1 MKEVASIDPQPASRL
16 YGNRVDWREMVLPL
30 AVVLLV
36 VYAYFI
42 NRVCLFQV
50 SKTSLFNWLWI
61 SWSRGAD
68 YVHGFFVPP
77 LAVALM
83 YWRWNKKLRGVPMTS
98 SKWGLAFI
106 GTAMVM
112 YIFGARGQLNQ
123 LIAISLVI
131 LSFGVVL
138 YLGGWV
144 WLQEL
149 WFPCALLSF
158 MIPLDFL
165 DEKVGFPLRLF
176 VAETSSHVL
185 NLFGLDVYNSGTGIH
200 SASKRFAS
208 LEVANPC
215 SGIRSLE
222 ALMTL
227 TALYGY
233 LAMDKAWKKW
243 VLFLSSIPLAVIG
256 NLARIMT
263 MVLVSLGFGSD
274 SATKVHNFSGFIVFS
289 LAILCMLGLGTLLN
303 LHYRD
308 ILNHWMQEEAPPAPV
323 PRKVK

>member
-1 MKEVASIDPQPASRL
+1 MP
-16 YGNRVDWREMVLPL
+16 G
-30 AVVLLV
+30 AVILLII
-36 VYAYFI
+36 YAYCI
-42 NRVCLFQV
+42 NPVSLFQTE
-50 SKTSLFNWLWI
+50 KTSLLKWLWI

-77 LAVALM
+77 LAIGLM
-83 YWRWNKKLRGVPMTS
+83 YWRWNKKLRNVPVTS
-98 SKWGLAFI
+98 SKWGLWFI
-106 GTAMVM
+106 GGAMVL
-112 YIFGARGQLNQ
+112 YIIGARGQVNQ
-123 LIAISLVI
+123 LIAISLVV
-131 LSFGVVL
+131 LAFGVVL
-138 YLGGWV
+138 YLGGWA
-144 WLQEL
+144 WLEEL

-165 DEKVGFPLRLF
+165 DERLGFPLRIF
-176 VAETSSHVL
+176 VANTSSRFL
-185 NLFGLDVYNSGTGIH
+185 NLFGLDVFNQGTGIH
-200 SASKRFAS
+200 SASGRFAP

-243 VLFLSSIPLAVIG
+243 ILFLSSIPLAVIG

-308 ILNHWMQEEAPPAPV
+308 ILDHWLQEEAPPAPV